1 MSPYYF
7 LFRIQYE
14 SCKKLEIQNDLPIK
28 LPKVN
33 LLFFLTNSGQKSL
46 TMLISSFF
54 NNSLIDLKKI
64 EK

>member
-1 MSPYYF
+1 MS
-7 LFRIQYE
+7 

-28 LPKVN
+28 SPKVN
-33 LLFFLTNSGQKSL
+33 LLFFLTNSDQKSL